1 MTSLPFSPNRFVHVL
16 GAALALAACHKAPP
30 ANESPAEAAAPALR
44 DGGTDATSPEKK
56 PTSPASEN
64 LLHTVPAKVAVSS
77 KVANPKDFPEFLVD
91 GKLGTAWNG
100 KTGDLVGGA
109 IAFRVPKDAHVAA
122 IRLTVGYDAT
132 SKAGEDLFTANHRIA
147 EVAVERDGVKLRS
160 FTLDPDKRGL
170 QSLRIDGPGGDYRIV
185 VEKTIPGAKKA
196 WKELV
201 VSELEVLGTPGREVL
216 AQAGPP
222 AVVVGTLDTPPAPR
236 LGADA
241 GKAVD
246 GPYPS
251 VAAFCAAH
259 TALVTP
265 TFAAEKDEYPGFI
278 EPPYCVPGKPLE
290 LALEPPFVEAR
301 TVRVHTHDAIET
313 RVALTTARGVFVTP
327 AVIGIE
333 ELRNPGCGGI
343 VEAALEGKELVRT
356 ALGPAVEIV
365 SARISTFFPFPQVL
379 SDGSLGDSGTGS
391 VRRER
396 VSTLCRASA
405 SGQITCVTTPTGH
418 GEVDFTR
425 RDAVP
430 VAPYSELRARK
441 VHPSGEVSYE

>member
-1 MTSLPFSPNRFVHVL
+1 MTPLPSSPFRVLHVL
-16 GAALALAACHKAPP
+16 GVALALAACRKAPP
-30 ANESPAEAAAPALR
+30 ASESPAEASAPTPAPR
-44 DGGTDATSPEKK
+44 DGGPQATPETK
-56 PTSPASEN
+56 PTAPASEN

-91 GKLGTAWNG
+91 GKLSTAWNG

-109 IAFRVPKDAHVAA
+109 IAFRVPKDAHVAT

-132 SKAGEDLFTANHRIA
+132 SKTGEDLFTANHRIA
-147 EVAVERDGVKLRS
+147 EVAVERDGAKLRS
-160 FTLDPDKRGL
+160 FTLDPEKRGL

-185 VEKTIPGAKKA
+185 VEKTAPGSKKA
-196 WKELV
+196 WRELV
-201 VSELEVLGTPGREVL
+201 VSELEVLGTPGRDVL
-216 AQAGPP
+216 AHAGPP
-222 AVVVGTLDTPPAPR
+222 TVVVGTLDTAPAPR

-259 TALVTP
+259 TKLVTP

-278 EPPYCVPGKPLE
+278 EPPYCVPGKALE

-301 TVRVHTHDAIET
+301 AVRVHTHDAVET
-313 RVALTTARGVFVTP
+313 RVALSTARGVFLTP
-327 AVIGIE
+327 VVIGIE

-343 VEAALEGKELVRT
+343 VEAALEGKELVKT
-356 ALGPAVEIV
+356 ALGPAVELV
-365 SARISTFFPFPQVL
+365 TARISTFFPFPQAL
-379 SDGSLGDSGTGS
+379 PDGSLGDTIGH

-396 VSTLCRASA
+396 QSTLCRASDA
-405 SGQITCVTTPTGH
+405 GQITCVTSPTGL
-418 GEVDFTR
+418 GDIQFTR